1 MCFLETHAVENVSGK
16 KLVDNVSAG
25 FLFGGDF
32 SSDMFWSD
40 FFSHFLVRMFPQEIC
55 GIESLSEEHG
65 GEVSLQRF
73 CL

>member
-40 FFSHFLVRMFPQEIC
+40 FFSHFLVRMFPQ
-55 GIESLSEEHG
+55 
-65 GEVSLQRF
+65 
-73 CL
+73 